1 MASSNPTL
9 SHMQRAVKDTVHLH
23 WQIFLTQGVIMVILG
38 VLAVI
43 WPQISTI
50 AVDVYVGWLF
60 LLSGVLGLA
69 TMFLAQNVPAFLWSL
84 LTAALSLFVG
94 ILLLWH
100 PTEGAVSLTLV
111 LIALFIVEG
120 IFQIA
125 ASLSYRDVFP
135 ESWGWMLASGIAD
148 LILAALI
155 IKGWP
160 STAIWALGLIVGI
173 NLITS
178 GLAIT
183 MVALAGRSLGRTVA
197 NAARQESKVTTP
209 PCQVI
214 VMQPGQ
220 ISPNNTRAQKR
231 TTN

>member
-1 MASSNPTL
+1 MASSNPSSNPTVSDL
-9 SHMQRAVKDTVHLH
+9 QRAVKDTVHSY
-23 WQIFLTQGVIMVILG
+23 WQLFLTQGVIMVILG
-38 VLAVI
+38 ILAVV

-60 LLSGVLGLA
+60 LLSGIVGIF
-69 TMFLAQNVPAFLWSL
+69 TMFLARDVQAFLWML

-94 ILLLWH
+94 IVLLWH
-100 PTEGAVSLTLV
+100 PVEGAVSLTLV

-120 IFQIA
+120 VFQIA

-160 STAIWALGLIVGI
+160 STAAWALGLIVGI

-178 GLAIT
+178 GAAIT
-183 MVALAGRSLGRTVA
+183 MVALAGRSLVKTLA
-197 NAARQESKVTTP
+197 SARP
-209 PCQVI
+209 
-214 VMQPGQ
+214 
-220 ISPNNTRAQKR
+220 
-231 TTN
+231 

>member
-1 MASSNPTL
+1 MASTNPNIND
-9 SHMQRAVKDTVHLH
+9 MQRAVKDTVQLH
-23 WQIFLTQGVIMVILG
+23 WQIFLTQGVIMVVLG
-38 VLAVI
+38 VLAVV

-60 LLSGVLGLA
+60 LLSGVVGLVS
-69 TMFLAQNVPAFLWSL
+69 TFLAQNVQAFLWSL

-94 ILLLWH
+94 VLLLWH

-160 STAIWALGLIVGI
+160 STATWALGLIAGV

-183 MVALAGRSLGRTVA
+183 MVALAGRGVVKALVTAGR
-197 NAARQESKVTTP
+197 
-209 PCQVI
+209 
-214 VMQPGQ
+214 
-220 ISPNNTRAQKR
+220 
-231 TTN
+231 

>member
-1 MASSNPTL
+1 
-9 SHMQRAVKDTVHLH
+9 
-23 WQIFLTQGVIMVILG
+23 MVILG

-60 LLSGVLGLA
+60 LLSGVVGLA

-120 IFQIA
+120 IFQIV

-160 STAIWALGLIVGI
+160 STATWALGLIVGI

-183 MVALAGRSLGRTVA
+183 MVALAGRSLVRTVA
-197 NAARQESKVTTP
+197 NA
-209 PCQVI
+209 
-214 VMQPGQ
+214 
-220 ISPNNTRAQKR
+220 TR
-231 TTN
+231 

>member
-1 MASSNPTL
+1 MSSSNPTL
-9 SHMQRAVKDTVHLH
+9 SDMQRAVRDTVRLH
-23 WQIFLTQGVIMVILG
+23 WQLFLTQGVIMVILG
-38 VLAVI
+38 VLAVV

-60 LLSGVLGLA
+60 LLSGVVGLA

-135 ESWGWMLASGIAD
+135 DSWGWMLASGIAD

-160 STAIWALGLIVGI
+160 STASWALGLIVGV

-178 GLAIT
+178 GAAIT
-183 MVALAGRSLGRTVA
+183 MVALAGRSLVRTVA
-197 NAARQESKVTTP
+197 NA
-209 PCQVI
+209 
-214 VMQPGQ
+214 
-220 ISPNNTRAQKR
+220 TR
-231 TTN
+231 

>member
-1 MASSNPTL
+1 
-9 SHMQRAVKDTVHLH
+9 MQRAVKDTVRLH
-23 WQIFLTQGVIMVILG
+23 WQLFLAQGVIMVILG
-38 VLAVI
+38 VLAVV

-60 LLSGVLGLA
+60 LLSGVVGLA

-160 STAIWALGLIVGI
+160 STA
-173 NLITS
+173 T
-178 GLAIT
+178 
-183 MVALAGRSLGRTVA
+183 
-197 NAARQESKVTTP
+197 
-209 PCQVI
+209 
-214 VMQPGQ
+214 
-220 ISPNNTRAQKR
+220 
-231 TTN
+231 

>member
-1 MASSNPTL
+1 MVSSNPSATPTL
-9 SHMQRAVKDTVHLH
+9 SDMQRAVKDTVHLH
-23 WQIFLTQGVIMVILG
+23 WQLFLAQGVIMVMLG
-38 VLAVI
+38 VLAVV

-60 LLSGVLGLA
+60 LLSGVVGLA
-69 TMFLAQNVPAFLWSL
+69 SMFLAQNVQAFLWSL

-100 PTEGAVSLTLV
+100 PTEGAVSLTVV

-120 IFQIA
+120 IFQIV

-135 ESWGWMLASGIAD
+135 ETWGWMLASGIVD

-160 STAIWALGLIVGI
+160 STASWALGLIVGI
-173 NLITS
+173 NLISS
-178 GLAIT
+178 GLAVI
-183 MVALAGRSLGRTVA
+183 MVALAGKTLVQTVA
-197 NAARQESKVTTP
+197 KAAR
-209 PCQVI
+209 
-214 VMQPGQ
+214 
-220 ISPNNTRAQKR
+220 
-231 TTN
+231 

>member
-1 MASSNPTL
+1 MASSNPSSNPTL
-9 SHMQRAVKDTVHLH
+9 SDMQRAVKDTVHHH
-23 WQIFLTQGVIMVILG
+23 WQLFLTQGVIMVILG

-60 LLSGVLGLA
+60 LLSGVVGLA

-111 LIALFIVEG
+111 LSPS
-120 IFQIA
+120 
-125 ASLSYRDVFP
+125 SLSKASFRSWHLSAIARYSP
-135 ESWGWMLASGIAD
+135 TSWGWMLASGIAD

-160 STAIWALGLIVGI
+160 STATWALGLIVGI

-183 MVALAGRSLGRTVA
+183 MVALAGRSLVRTVA
-197 NAARQESKVTTP
+197 NAAR
-209 PCQVI
+209 
-214 VMQPGQ
+214 
-220 ISPNNTRAQKR
+220 
-231 TTN
+231 